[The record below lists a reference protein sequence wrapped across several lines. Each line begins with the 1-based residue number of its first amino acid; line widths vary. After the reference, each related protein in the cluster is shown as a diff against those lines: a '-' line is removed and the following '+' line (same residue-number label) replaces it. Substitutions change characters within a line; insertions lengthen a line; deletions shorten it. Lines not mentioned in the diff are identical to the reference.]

1 MGRSSAIPAAVEK
14 AMLDTG
20 MDRARKLA
28 NIPEYGDIY
37 ELYLDIDGD
46 TPPPTGLP
54 LLVAVGDGG
63 RVTPVPTD
71 EAFGLLARLG
81 EQD

>member
-1 MGRSSAIPAAVEK
+1 MDGARRLGSAP
-14 AMLDTG
+14 G
-20 MDRARKLA
+20 
-28 NIPEYGDIY
+28 YGDIY

-54 LLVAVGDGG
+54 ILVVVGGDG
-63 RVTPVPTD
+63 RITAVPTD